1 MLGHFQDR
9 RAALVIAHPG
19 HELRVYNWLSLA
31 HPSVFVLTD
40 GSSHSRKSRL
50 HRTTSILNSLGAQ
63 PASIYGPM
71 TDVEIYSAILDRNFD
86 LFIETARELAEAL
99 VRNRIEYVV
108 GDAIEG
114 YNPAHD
120 VCRLIIDAAV
130 KKAFQ
135 MGHRVENFDVL
146 LAGKSADRAAETLT
160 DAISIEVDGE
170 TLSRKLQAV
179 HDYSEL
185 AVDVRRILD
194 EEGTDSLRT
203 ECLRRVTEGCGD
215 GKLKEPPYYE
225 TYGEKQVAAGY
236 YQQVIRYRDHV
247 LPIAQ
252 ALRQFVAGRSRAANC
267 GY

>member
-1 MLGHFQDR
+1 MLGPLQDR

-40 GSSHSRKSRL
+40 GSSHCRKPRL
-50 HRTTSILNSLGAQ
+50 HRTTSVLNSVGAQ
-63 PASIYGPM
+63 PASIYGGM

-86 LFIETARELAEAL
+86 LFVATARELAEAL
-99 VRNRIEYVV
+99 MRDQIGYVV

-120 VCRLIIDAAV
+120 LCRLIINAAV
-130 KKAFQ
+130 RKACQ
-135 MGHRVENFDVL
+135 IGHRVENFDVL
-146 LAGKSADRAAETLT
+146 LAGKTADCPAETLT
-160 DAISIEVDGE
+160 DAISIEVE
-170 TLSRKLQAV
+170 EEALSRKLQAAR
-179 HDYSEL
+179 DYSDL
-185 AVDVRRILD
+185 AVDVHRILD
-194 EEGTDSLRT
+194 EEGIDSLRT
-203 ECLRRVTEGCGD
+203 ECLRRVKEDSGD
-215 GKLKEPPYYE
+215 EQFNEPPYYE

-236 YQQVIRYRDHV
+236 YQQVIRYGEHV

-252 ALRQFVAGRSRAANC
+252 ALRQFVANRNRAAKC